1 MDKKEIYF
9 VIVNLENL
17 KFEDDGED
25 VSFIENAEHFDTLE
39 EAKEKLEEYDD
50 DFKGGI
56 YKVSTILNFKRR
68 NYSGRDKSWRVC
80 EKFSKRRN
88 IKSFRSF

>member
-1 MDKKEIYF
+1 MEDKREEFY
-9 VIVNLENL
+9 VIFNLKTF
-17 KFEDDGED
+17 KFEDNGED

-56 YKVSTILNFKRR
+56 YKVSKRC
-68 NYSGRDKSWRVC
+68 YYDFELQK
-80 EKFSKRRN
+80 EEL
-88 IKSFRSF
+88 

>member
-1 MDKKEIYF
+1 MEDKREEFY
-9 VIVNLENL
+9 VIFNLKTF
-17 KFEDDGED
+17 KFEDNGED

-56 YKVSTILNFKRR
+56 YKVSKRC
-68 NYSGRDKSWRVC
+68 YYDFELQK
-80 EKFSKRRN
+80 EET
-88 IKSFRSF
+88 